1 MEGTLKVTPE
11 KLISAADE
19 FSTCGQAVSS
29 NTQQMTSLVTGL
41 SSVWSGEAATAYKNK
56 FNELQDDINR
66 FNKMIQEHVT
76 DLQEMA
82 RVYDKANTTAQEA
95 SSGLPTDPLK

>member
-11 KLISAADE
+11 KLISAATE
-19 FSTCGQAVSS
+19 FSTCGQAVSA
-29 NTQQMTSLVTGL
+29 NTQQMTTLVTGM
-41 SSVWSGEAATAYKNK
+41 SSVWTGEAATAYANK

-82 RVYDKANTTAQEA
+82 RVYQQAETTAQEA
-95 SSGLPTDPLK
+95 SSGLPTNPLE

>member
-11 KLISAADE
+11 KLISAAQE
-19 FSTCGQAVSS
+19 FSTCGQAVSA
-29 NTQQMTSLVTGL
+29 NTQQMTTLVTGL
-41 SSVWSGEAATAYKNK
+41 SSVWTGEAATAYTAK
-56 FNELQDDINR
+56 FNQLQDDITR

-82 RVYDKANTTAQEA
+82 RVYDVANTQAQEA
-95 SSGLPTDPLK
+95 SSGLPTDPLQ